1 MFRNYIGISRKYKI
15 DKCHRVTYSMI
26 RVICEHS
33 ADDVIE
39 SSSWPLELVISFFHQ
54 FELQAVNSPVTCEQ
68 IGSSLFTLLR
78 RKLKFTQ
85 KLSNYSWSRLRQQY
99 IQVKK
104 HFSLCEQISVTKKV
118 SKEQISSCLTRGM
131 CSL

>member
-1 MFRNYIGISRKYKI
+1 MFRNYICISRKYKI
-15 DKCHRVTYSMI
+15 DECHRVTYSMI
-26 RVICEHS
+26 KVICEYS

-78 RKLKFTQ
+78 CKLKFTQ
-85 KLSNYSWSRLRQQY
+85 KLSDYLWSRLRQQY

-118 SKEQISSCLTRGM
+118 SKVQISSFLTRRM

>member
-1 MFRNYIGISRKYKI
+1 MFRNYICISRKYKI
-15 DKCHRVTYSMI
+15 DKCHQVTYSMI

-85 KLSNYSWSRLRQQY
+85 KLSNYLWSRLRQQY

-118 SKEQISSCLTRGM
+118 SKVQISSFLTRGM
-131 CSL
+131 WSL

>member
-1 MFRNYIGISRKYKI
+1 MFRNYIYIIRKYKI
-15 DKCHRVTYSMI
+15 DECHRVTYSMI